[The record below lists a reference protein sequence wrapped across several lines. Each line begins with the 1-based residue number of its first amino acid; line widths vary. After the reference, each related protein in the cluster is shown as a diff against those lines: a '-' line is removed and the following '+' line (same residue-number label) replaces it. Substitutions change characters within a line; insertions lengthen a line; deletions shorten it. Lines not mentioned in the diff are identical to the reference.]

1 MADKKHKFIIE
12 IVPLTKIPLTSH
24 QSFSYLSDV
33 KISTGTLVSIPLFHR
48 SVEGIALGTRRDFE
62 RLGNIY
68 PHTKIKK
75 SIGDNKG
82 NNKINNYSFG
92 VGVNLKKV
100 EKIIV
105 ENFLSDNQIELAKF
119 ISDYYISP
127 LGVVMKNFVPK
138 RAKARNMKHET
149 CNMKQKE
156 IILTP
161 EQKNAIK
168 IIIQKKDWKLE
179 IGNRKFLL
187 YGPAG
192 SGKTEVYIHSILELR
207 KQNKNYQFL
216 IIIPEKTL
224 TPQAMERYGAYFK
237 PEEIGALSSNISK
250 GQLYDTWQKIK
261 SGEIKIIIGTRMA
274 VFAPFKKLGLI
285 VIDEEQDM
293 SFKQWDMNPRYD
305 ARIVAE
311 KLTEIHKAKI
321 VRGSATPS
329 VESYHRAINKDLK
342 LLELPRLNLEVESKK
357 NNMLSTSYFLPTT
370 SIVDM
375 KKERWT
381 RNYTCI
387 SRKLKSEIEYA
398 LKNKQQSILFINRQ
412 GMSSFS
418 ICEACKAVLKCPKCE
433 RALVYEKGGF
443 YKCNHCN
450 YKTSI
455 FPKCVKCGG
464 ISFKNVGLGTQKV
477 EKEILSLFPSA
488 KIIVADTA
496 SSKELNF
503 HEKIYDAFSKGEAD
517 ILIGTQ
523 MISKGWDLPCVSLIG
538 IIDAD
543 NLLSFPDFSAEEKA
557 FQIISQLAGRV
568 NRPSARFPGEIVIQ
582 TYQPENKIIQL
593 AGENNFQSFFE
604 RIIEERKALNFPPYG
619 KIIKLIFQ
627 DYSFEKV
634 EKESQEVFEI
644 LKNIKELKI
653 SEPHTPLLSK
663 IRGRF
668 RKQMIIKF
676 QNKIPIKLE
685 KEIRKLK
692 SGWIIDRD
700 PVSIL

>member
-1 MADKKHKFIIE
+1 MANKKQKFIID

-48 SVEGIALGTRRDFE
+48 SVEGIVLGTRQDFE
-62 RLGNIY
+62 RLGNIE
-68 PHTKIKK
+68 
-75 SIGDNKG
+75 
-82 NNKINNYSFG
+82 
-92 VGVNLKKV
+92 LKKV
-100 EKIIV
+100 DKIIA
-105 ENFLSDNQIELAKF
+105 ENFLLDSQIELAKF

-138 RAKARNMKHET
+138 RMKSRKAPSPVLRTSSPEGRGGN
-149 CNMKQKE
+149 
-156 IILTP
+156 IVLTS

-168 IIIQKKDWKLE
+168 RITQKKDW
-179 IGNRKFLL
+179 KFLL

-192 SGKTEVYIHSILELR
+192 SGKTEVYINSIIELR
-207 KQNKNYQFL
+207 KINKNFQFL

-224 TPQAMERYGAYFK
+224 TPQAMKRYGAYFG
-237 PEEIGALSSNISK
+237 PEEIVVLSSNISK
-250 GQLYDTWQKIK
+250 GQFYSNWEKIK
-261 SGEIKIIIGTRMA
+261 SGEAKIILGTRMA

-305 ARIVAE
+305 ARTVAE
-311 KLTEIHKAKI
+311 KLAEIHKAKI

-329 VESYHRAINKDLK
+329 MESYYRALNKDLK
-342 LLELPRLNLEVESKK
+342 LVELPKLLLADSPLDGG
-357 NNMLSTSYFLPTT
+357 LSASIKTPTT

-387 SRKLKSEIEYA
+387 SRKLKGEIEYA

-455 FPKCVKCGG
+455 FPKCEKCGG

-477 EKEILSLFPSA
+477 EKEILSLFSSA

-503 HEKIYDAFSKGEAD
+503 HEKIYDTFSKGEAD

-523 MISKGWDLPCVSLIG
+523 MISKGWDLPRVSLVG

-568 NRPSARFPGEIVIQ
+568 NRPGARFSGEVVIQ

-619 KIIKLIFQ
+619 KIMKLVFQ
-627 DYSFEKV
+627 DYNFEKV
-634 EKESQEVFEI
+634 EKESLAVFEI
-644 LKNIKELKI
+644 LKSAKGIKI

-663 IRGRF
+663 IRGRW
-668 RKQMIIKF
+668 RKQMIVKF
-676 QNKIPIKLE
+676 PDKIPIELG

-700 PVSIL
+700 PISII

>member
-1 MADKKHKFIIE
+1 MMNKKQKFIID
-12 IVPLTKIPLTSH
+12 IVPLTKIPMSSH
-24 QSFSYLSDV
+24 QSFSYLSDA
-33 KISTGTLVSIPLFHR
+33 KISIGTLVSIPLFHR
-48 SVEGIALGTRRDFE
+48 SVEGIVLGTRQDFE
-62 RLGNIY
+62 RLGNIE
-68 PHTKIKK
+68 
-75 SIGDNKG
+75 
-82 NNKINNYSFG
+82 
-92 VGVNLKKV
+92 LKKI

-105 ENFLSDNQIELAKF
+105 ENFLSDSQIELAKF

-138 RAKARNMKHET
+138 RAKIRNKKPASSAG
-149 CNMKQKE
+149 KQKE

-161 EQKNAIK
+161 EQKNAIAK
-168 IIIQKKDWKLE
+168 ISLQTKSYKLE
-179 IGNRKFLL
+179 ANSYLL
-187 YGPAG
+187 FGPAG
-192 SGKTEVYIHSILELR
+192 SGKTEVYINSILELR
-207 KQNKNYQFL
+207 KQNKNFQFL

-224 TPQAMERYGAYFK
+224 TPQAMERYGAYFE
-237 PEEIGALSSNISK
+237 PEEIVVLSSNISK
-250 GQLYDTWQKIK
+250 GQFYSNWKKIQ
-261 SGEIKIIIGTRMA
+261 SGEAKLILGTRMA

-305 ARIVAE
+305 ARTVAE
-311 KLTEIHKAKI
+311 KLAEIHECKI

-329 VESYHRAINKDLK
+329 IESYYRAINKDLK
-342 LLELPRLNLEVESKK
+342 LVELPKLLLADSPLEGG
-357 NNMLSTSYFLPTT
+357 LSASIKTPTT

-381 RNYTCI
+381 KNYTCI
-387 SRKLKSEIEYA
+387 SRKLKGEIEYA

-455 FPKCVKCGG
+455 FPKCEKCGG

-477 EKEILSLFPSA
+477 EKEISSLFPLA

-503 HEKIYDAFSKGEAD
+503 HEKIYGAFSKGEAD

-523 MISKGWDLPCVSLIG
+523 MISKGWDLPRVSLVG

-568 NRPSARFPGEIVIQ
+568 NRPGARFPGEVVIQ

-593 AGENNFQSFFE
+593 ASENNFQSFFQK
-604 RIIEERKALNFPPYG
+604 IIEERKALNFPPYG
-619 KIIKLIFQ
+619 KIVKLVFQ
-627 DYSFEKV
+627 DYNFEKV
-634 EKESQEVFEI
+634 EKESQDTFESFE
-644 LKNIKELKI
+644 NIKGLKI

-663 IRGRF
+663 IRGRW
-668 RKQMIIKF
+668 RKQMIVKF
-676 QNKIPIKLE
+676 PDKIPIELE

-692 SGWIIDRD
+692 SGWVIDRD
-700 PVSIL
+700 PISII

>member
-1 MADKKHKFIIE
+1 MAGKKEKFIIDV
-12 IVPLTKIPLTSH
+12 VPLTKIPLTSH
-24 QSFSYLSDV
+24 QSFSYLSEEN
-33 KISTGTLVSIPLFHR
+33 ISKGTLVSIPLFRR
-48 SVEGIALGTRRDFE
+48 SVEGIVLGTRQDFE
-62 RLGNIY
+62 RLGNIE
-68 PHTKIKK
+68 
-75 SIGDNKG
+75 
-82 NNKINNYSFG
+82 
-92 VGVNLKKV
+92 LKKI
-100 EKIIV
+100 EKIIA
-105 ENFLSDNQIELAKF
+105 ENFLFENQIELAKF

-138 RAKARNMKHET
+138 RAKTRNKKQET
-149 CNMKQKE
+149 KNNIKQKQ
-156 IILTP
+156 ITLTK

-168 IIIQKKDWKLE
+168 KIVINSKSYQLKA
-179 IGNRKFLL
+179 NSYLL
-187 YGPAG
+187 FGPAG
-192 SGKTEVYIHSILELR
+192 SGKTEVYINSIVEI
-207 KQNKNYQFL
+207 KKKDKNLQFL

-224 TPQAMERYGAYFK
+224 TPQALERYGAYFK
-237 PEEIGALSSNISK
+237 SEEIGVLSSNISK
-250 GQLYDTWQKIK
+250 GQFYDTWQKIK

-305 ARIVAE
+305 ARVVAE
-311 KLTEIHKAKI
+311 KLAEIHKAKI

-329 VESYHRAINKDLK
+329 IESYYRALNKDLK
-342 LLELPRLNLEVESKK
+342 LVELPRLNLEIESKK
-357 NNMLSTSYFLPTT
+357 NNTLTTNYLLPTT

-381 RNYTCI
+381 KNYTCI

-398 LKNKQQSILFINRQ
+398 LKYKQQVILFINRQ

-418 ICEACKAVLKCPKCE
+418 ICEACKTVLKCPKCE
-433 RALVYEKGGF
+433 RALVYEKGGM
-443 YKCNHCN
+443 YGCTHCK

-455 FPKCVKCGG
+455 FPKCEKCGG

-477 EKEILSLFPSA
+477 EKEISNLFPSA
-488 KIIVADTA
+488 KIIIADTP
-496 SSKELNF
+496 SSKTKDF
-503 HEKIYDAFSKGEAD
+503 AEKIYDTFSKGETD

-523 MISKGWDLPCVSLIG
+523 MISKGWDLPRVSLVG

-557 FQIISQLAGRV
+557 FQVISQLAGRV
-568 NRPSARFPGEIVIQ
+568 NRPGARFPGVVIVQ

-593 AGENNFQSFFE
+593 ASENNFPSFFE
-604 RIIEERKALNFPPYG
+604 RIVEERKSLNFPPFG
-619 KIIKLIFQ
+619 KIVKLVFQ
-627 DYSFEKV
+627 DYNFEKV
-634 EKESQEVFEI
+634 EKESQKIFEI
-644 LKNIKELKI
+644 LENIKEVKV

-668 RKQMIIKF
+668 RKQMIVKF
-676 QNKIPIKLE
+676 PNEIPIALE
-685 KEIRKLK
+685 KEIRKLG

-700 PVSIL
+700 PISII

>member
-1 MADKKHKFIIE
+1 MANKKQKFIID
-12 IVPLTKIPLTSH
+12 IVPLTKIPMSSH

-48 SVEGIALGTRRDFE
+48 SVEGIVLGTRQDFE
-62 RLGNIY
+62 RLGNIE
-68 PHTKIKK
+68 
-75 SIGDNKG
+75 
-82 NNKINNYSFG
+82 
-92 VGVNLKKV
+92 LKKV

-105 ENFLSDNQIELAKF
+105 ENFLSDSQIELAKF

-138 RAKARNMKHET
+138 RMKSRKAPSPVLRTSSPEGRGGN
-149 CNMKQKE
+149 
-156 IILTP
+156 IVLTK
-161 EQKNAIK
+161 EQKDAVKK
-168 IIIQKKDWKLE
+168 ITNYKLP
-179 IGNRKFLL
+179 ITNYLL
-187 YGPAG
+187 FGPAG
-192 SGKTEVYIHSILELR
+192 SGKTEVYINSIIELR
-207 KQNKNYQFL
+207 KINKNFQFL

-237 PEEIGALSSNISK
+237 PEEIGVLSSNISK
-250 GQLYDTWQKIK
+250 GQIFSTWQGIQSGKIK
-261 SGEIKIIIGTRMA
+261 IVIGTRMA

-305 ARIVAE
+305 ARTVAE
-311 KLTEIHKAKI
+311 KLAEIHKAKI

-329 VESYHRAINKDLK
+329 IESYYRAINKDLK
-342 LLELPRLNLEVESKK
+342 LLELPHLEILDTKYK
-357 NNMLSTSYFLPTT
+357 IPNTT
-370 SIVDM
+370 IVDM

-381 RNYTCI
+381 NLPHRQAGNYTCI
-387 SRKLKSEIEYA
+387 SRKLKGEIEYA

-418 ICEACKAVLKCPKCE
+418 ICEACKAVLKCPECE

-455 FPKCVKCGG
+455 FPKCEKCGG

-496 SSKELNF
+496 SSKEQNF

-523 MISKGWDLPCVSLIG
+523 MISKGWDLPRVSLVG

-568 NRPSARFPGEIVIQ
+568 NRPGARFPGEVVIQ

-593 AGENNFQSFFE
+593 AGENNFQSFFQK
-604 RIIEERKALNFPPYG
+604 IIEERKALNFPPYG
-619 KIIKLIFQ
+619 KIVKLVFQ
-627 DYSFEKV
+627 DYNFEKV
-634 EKESQEVFEI
+634 EKESLAVFEI
-644 LKNIKELKI
+644 LKSAKGIKI

-663 IRGRF
+663 IRGRW
-668 RKQMIIKF
+668 RKQMIVKF
-676 QNKIPIKLE
+676 PDKIPIELE

-700 PVSIL
+700 PISII

>member
-1 MADKKHKFIIE
+1 MMNKKQEFIID
-12 IVPLTKIPLTSH
+12 IVPLTKIPMSTH

-33 KISTGTLVSIPLFHR
+33 KIPRGTLVSIPLFHR
-48 SVEGIALGTRRDFE
+48 SVEGIVLGTRSDFE
-62 RLGNIY
+62 RLGNIE
-68 PHTKIKK
+68 
-75 SIGDNKG
+75 
-82 NNKINNYSFG
+82 
-92 VGVNLKKV
+92 LKKV

-105 ENFLSDNQIELAKF
+105 ENFLSENQIELAKF

-138 RAKARNMKHET
+138 KVGSRRKKVGSLSAEEAGKKYDT
-149 CNMKQKE
+149 KK

-161 EQKNAIK
+161 EQKNAINK
-168 IIIQKKDWKLE
+168 IAINSKSYQLKA
-179 IGNRKFLL
+179 NSYLL
-187 YGPAG
+187 FGPAG
-192 SGKTEVYIHSILELR
+192 SGKTEVYIHSILELQKALPAGR
-207 KQNKNYQFL
+207 QENKNFQFL

-237 PEEIGALSSNISK
+237 PEEIGVLSSNISK
-250 GQLYDTWQKIK
+250 GQFYDTWQKIK
-261 SGEIKIIIGTRMA
+261 SGEIKIVIGTRMA

-305 ARIVAE
+305 ARTVAE
-311 KLTEIHKAKI
+311 KLAEIHKAKI
-321 VRGSATPS
+321 IRGSATPLI
-329 VESYHRAINKDLK
+329 ESYWRAIDKDLQ
-342 LLELPRLNLEVESKK
+342 LLVLPRLHLEVEGIKYKAESEEKK
-357 NNMLSTSYFLPTT
+357 PLATSYLLPTT

-381 RNYTCI
+381 KNYTCI
-387 SRKLKSEIEYA
+387 SRKLKGEIEYA

-503 HEKIYDAFSKGEAD
+503 HEKIYGAFSKGEAD

-523 MISKGWDLPCVSLIG
+523 MISKGWDLPRVSLVG

-557 FQIISQLAGRV
+557 FGIISQLAGRV
-568 NRPSARFPGEIVIQ
+568 NRPGARFPGEVVIQ

-593 AGENNFQSFFE
+593 AGENNFPSFFE
-604 RIIEERKALNFPPYG
+604 KIIEERKALNFPPYG
-619 KIIKLIFQ
+619 KIIKLVFQ
-627 DYSFEKV
+627 DYNFEKI
-634 EKESQEVFEI
+634 EKESLAVFEI
-644 LKNIKELKI
+644 LKSISGIKI

-663 IRGRF
+663 IRGRY
-668 RKQMIIKF
+668 RKQMIVKF
-676 QNKIPIKLE
+676 IDKIPIKLE
-685 KEIRKLK
+685 KEIRKLR

-700 PVSIL
+700 PISVI

>member
-1 MADKKHKFIIE
+1 MADKKQKFIID

-33 KISTGTLVSIPLFHR
+33 KIPAGTLVSIPLFHR
-48 SVEGIALGTRRDFE
+48 SVEGIVLGTRQDFE
-62 RLGNIY
+62 RLGNIE
-68 PHTKIKK
+68 
-75 SIGDNKG
+75 
-82 NNKINNYSFG
+82 
-92 VGVNLKKV
+92 LKKV
-100 EKIIV
+100 EKIIA
-105 ENFLSDNQIELAKF
+105 ENFLSENQIELAKF

-138 RAKARNMKHET
+138 RAKVRNMKHET

-161 EQKNAIK
+161 EQKNVINK
-168 IIIQKKDWKLE
+168 IVINSKSYQLKA
-179 IGNRKFLL
+179 NSCLL
-187 YGPAG
+187 FGPAG

-207 KQNKNYQFL
+207 KQNKNFQFL

-224 TPQAMERYGAYFK
+224 TPQALERYGAYFK
-237 PEEIGALSSNISK
+237 PEEIGIISSNISK

-305 ARIVAE
+305 ARTVAE
-311 KLTEIHKAKI
+311 KLAEIHRAKI

-329 VESYHRAINKDLK
+329 IESYYRAINKNLK
-342 LLELPRLNLEVESKK
+342 LLELPKLNLEVESLPAGEAGRKYKVEGEKK
-357 NNMLSTSYFLPTT
+357 KPFATSYLLPTT

-381 RNYTCI
+381 RNHTCI
-387 SRKLKSEIEYA
+387 SRKLKGEIEYA

-412 GMSSFS
+412 GMSTFS

-455 FPKCVKCGG
+455 FPKCEKCGG

-523 MISKGWDLPCVSLIG
+523 MISKGWDLPNVSLVG

-557 FQIISQLAGRV
+557 FGIISQLAGRV
-568 NRPSARFPGEIVIQ
+568 NRPGARFPGEVVIQ

-619 KIIKLIFQ
+619 KIIKLVFQ
-627 DYSFEKV
+627 DYNFEKV
-634 EKESQEVFEI
+634 EKESQEIFEI
-644 LKNIKELKI
+644 LENIKELKI

-663 IRGRF
+663 IRGRY

-685 KEIRKLK
+685 KEIRKLR

-700 PVSIL
+700 PISII

>member
-1 MADKKHKFIIE
+1 MANKKQKFIIN
-12 IVPLTKIPLTSH
+12 IVPLTKIPMSSH
-24 QSFSYLSDV
+24 QSFSYFSDA
-33 KISTGTLVSIPLFHR
+33 KISTGALVSIPLFHR
-48 SVEGIALGTRRDFE
+48 SVEGIVLGTRQDFE
-62 RLGNIY
+62 RLGNIE
-68 PHTKIKK
+68 
-75 SIGDNKG
+75 
-82 NNKINNYSFG
+82 
-92 VGVNLKKV
+92 LKKV
-100 EKIIV
+100 EKIIA
-105 ENFLSDNQIELAKF
+105 ENFLSDSQIELAKF
-119 ISDYYISP
+119 ISNYYISP

-138 RAKARNMKHET
+138 RMKSRKAPSPVLRTSSPEGRGGNVV
-149 CNMKQKE
+149 
-156 IILTP
+156 LTK
-161 EQKNAIK
+161 EQKDAVKK
-168 IIIQKKDWKLE
+168 ITNYKLP
-179 IGNRKFLL
+179 ITNHLL
-187 YGPAG
+187 FGPAG
-192 SGKTEVYIHSILELR
+192 SGKTEVYINSILELR
-207 KQNKNYQFL
+207 KQNKNFQFL

-224 TPQAMERYGAYFK
+224 TPQAMERYGAYFE
-237 PEEIGALSSNISK
+237 PQEIVVISSNISK
-250 GQLYDTWQKIK
+250 GQFYSNWEKIK
-261 SGEIKIIIGTRMA
+261 SGEAKIILGTRMA

-305 ARIVAE
+305 ARTVAE
-311 KLTEIHKAKI
+311 KLAEIHKAKI

-329 VESYHRAINKDLK
+329 IESYWRAIKKDLQ
-342 LLELPRLNLEVESKK
+342 LLVLPRLSLTTNYL
-357 NNMLSTSYFLPTT
+357 LPTT

-381 RNYTCI
+381 RNYTCV
-387 SRKLKSEIEYA
+387 SRKLKGEIEYA

-418 ICEACKAVLKCPKCE
+418 ICEACKTVLKCPKCE

-455 FPKCVKCGG
+455 FPKCEKCGG

-477 EKEILSLFPSA
+477 EKEISSLFPSA

-503 HEKIYDAFSKGEAD
+503 HEKIYGAFSKGEAD

-523 MISKGWDLPCVSLIG
+523 MISKGWDLPRVSLVG

-568 NRPSARFPGEIVIQ
+568 NRPGARFPGEVVIQ

-619 KIIKLIFQ
+619 KIMKLVFQ
-627 DYSFEKV
+627 DYNFEKV
-634 EKESQEVFEI
+634 EKESQDVFGNLE
-644 LKNIKELKI
+644 KIKEIKI

-663 IRGRF
+663 IRGRY
-668 RKQMIIKF
+668 RKQMIVKF
-676 QNKIPIKLE
+676 PDKIPIELE

-692 SGWIIDRD
+692 AGWIIDQD
-700 PVSIL
+700 PISIV

>member
-1 MADKKHKFIIE
+1 MMNKKQKFIID

-24 QSFSYLSDV
+24 QSFSYLSDA

-48 SVEGIALGTRRDFE
+48 SVEGIVLGTRQDFE
-62 RLGNIY
+62 RLGNIE
-68 PHTKIKK
+68 
-75 SIGDNKG
+75 
-82 NNKINNYSFG
+82 
-92 VGVNLKKV
+92 LKKI
-100 EKIIV
+100 EKIIA
-105 ENFLSDNQIELAKF
+105 ENFLSDSQIELAKF
-119 ISDYYISP
+119 ISDYYVSP

-156 IILTP
+156 IILTF
-161 EQKNAIK
+161 EQKNAIAK
-168 IIIQKKDWKLE
+168 ISLQTKSYKLE
-179 IGNRKFLL
+179 ANSYLL
-187 YGPAG
+187 FGPAG
-192 SGKTEVYIHSILELR
+192 SGKTEVYINSILELR
-207 KQNKNYQFL
+207 KMNRNFQFL

-224 TPQAMERYGAYFK
+224 TPQAMERYGVYFES
-237 PEEIGALSSNISK
+237 EEIVVLSSNISK
-250 GQLYDTWQKIK
+250 GQFYSNWKKIQ
-261 SGEIKIIIGTRMA
+261 SGEAKIILGTRMA

-305 ARIVAE
+305 ARTVAE
-311 KLTEIHKAKI
+311 KLTEIHECKI

-329 VESYHRAINKDLK
+329 IESYWRAIKKDLQ
-342 LLELPRLNLEVESKK
+342 LLVLPRLHLEVEGIKYKVEGEEKK
-357 NNMLSTSYFLPTT
+357 PLTTNYLLPTT

-387 SRKLKSEIEYA
+387 SRKLKGEIEYA

-418 ICEACKAVLKCPKCE
+418 ICEACKAVLKCPNCE

-455 FPKCVKCGG
+455 FPKCEKCGG

-503 HEKIYDAFSKGEAD
+503 HEKIYGAFSKGEAD

-523 MISKGWDLPCVSLIG
+523 MISKGWDLPRVSLVG

-568 NRPSARFPGEIVIQ
+568 NRPGALFPGAVVIQ

-593 AGENNFQSFFE
+593 AGENNFQSFFQK
-604 RIIEERKALNFPPYG
+604 IIEERKALNFPPYG
-619 KIIKLIFQ
+619 KIVKLVFQ
-627 DYSFEKV
+627 DYDFEKV
-634 EKESQEVFEI
+634 EKESLAVFEI
-644 LKNIKELKI
+644 LELISGIKI
-653 SEPHTPLLSK
+653 SEPHIPLLSK
-663 IRGRF
+663 IRGRW
-668 RKQMIIKF
+668 RKQIIIKF
-676 QNKIPIKLE
+676 KNKIPIELE
-685 KEIRKLK
+685 KEIRKLN

-700 PVSIL
+700 PISII